1 MSPLREENSIYKFL
15 ETKLREFQ
23 KIANNFDKTPFF
35 KILDFIIKIY
45 KEDENKPEGFCIIII
60 FILKLLFAI
69 VFLILPIVLTF
80 YSIIIL
86 LNISTKSVKY
96 SWLEDKYN
104 YQNNKYDY
112 IRKLFTITK
121 YLVFSERIFVY
132 LISSILFMV
141 LLVAFYLFNYCTANE
156 QEKGKS
162 TQSTQ
167 SKRYFNYLMSKNN
180 YSANDSEFMKLLK
193 LNISLFALLLFILIF
208 YYSIYF
214 NDYKDV
220 YESNKRINEIYY
232 EYLDKDYIREI
243 CNNFR
248 DDKNNINS
256 KCYLDK
262 LPTDEYLFNNYI
274 NRKTLTFTAGEK
286 VDFDNLNPNDNTK
299 KAFIILKSLITHQF
313 LINKYN
319 NRFIQKYEYDS
330 CKSIDI
336 DLIMS
341 KENKLNNLF
350 VCFKETTNHPFN
362 INIIEALNKYK
373 TDYGT
378 DTNITDQAI
387 GKIYEKYLSINN
399 ELSRHISRISKS
411 KLNETILQIIISIVF
426 IIYLVI
432 FFYLFWT

>member
-1 MSPLREENSIYKFL
+1 MSNPNENNSIYKFL
-15 ETKLREFQ
+15 LTKLNEFIS
-23 KIANNFDKTPFF
+23 IAKNFDKTPLF
-35 KILDFIIKIY
+35 KIFEFIINIY
-45 KEDENKPEGFCIIII
+45 KDDNNKPEGFCIIII

-96 SWLEDKYN
+96 GWLEDKYN

-121 YLVFSERIFVY
+121 YLVFSERIFIY

-141 LLVAFYLFNYCTANE
+141 LLIVFYLFNYCTDNKEA
-156 QEKGKS
+156 KDK
-162 TQSTQ
+162 
-167 SKRYFNYLMSKNN
+167 SKRYFEYLMNSSTSKNSN
-180 YSANDSEFMKLLK
+180 FMKLLQ
-193 LNISLFALLLFILIF
+193 LNISLFSLLLFILIF

-232 EYLDKDYIREI
+232 EYLDKDYIRQL

-262 LPTDEYLFNNYI
+262 LPTDKNLENYLTNKAISFVESEN
-274 NRKTLTFTAGEK
+274 
-286 VDFDNLNPNDNTK
+286 VDFDDLNPNSNTNN
-299 KAFIILKSLITHQF
+299 AFIILKTLITHQF

-319 NRFIQKYEYDS
+319 NRFIQKYEYDG

-336 DLIMS
+336 NLIMN

-350 VCFKETTNHPFN
+350 VCFKEKTNHPFD
-362 INIIEALNKYK
+362 IDIK
-373 TDYGT
+373 TVLDLY
-378 DTNITDQAI
+378 QKEQPK

-399 ELSRHISRISKS
+399 ELSRHISKISKS

-432 FFYLFWT
+432 FFYLFWQ

>member
-1 MSPLREENSIYKFL
+1 MSTTTEENSIYMFL
-15 ETKLREFQ
+15 VKKLEDFL
-23 KIANNFDKTPFF
+23 KITNNFDKTPFF
-35 KILDFIIKIY
+35 KIFEFFIEIY
-45 KEDENKPEGFCIIII
+45 KNDKNKPEGFCIIII

-69 VFLILPIVLTF
+69 VFLILPIILTF

-86 LNISTKSVKY
+86 LNIIAKNVKY

-104 YQNNKYDY
+104 FQNNKYDY

-132 LISSILFMV
+132 LISSILFIV
-141 LLVAFYLFNYCTANE
+141 LLIAFYLFNYCTGNE
-156 QEKGKS
+156 EEKGKN
-162 TQSTQ
+162 TA
-167 SKRYFNYLMSKNN
+167 SKRYFEYLMSKG
-180 YSANDSEFMKLLK
+180 SSETDFMKLLK
-193 LNISLFALLLFILIF
+193 LNISLFSLLLFILIF

-214 NDYKDV
+214 NDYRDV
-220 YESNKRINEIYY
+220 YESNNRINEIYY
-232 EYLDKDYIREI
+232 EYLDKDYIREN

-262 LPTDEYLFNNYI
+262 LPTDEYLFNYI
-274 NRKTLTFTAGEK
+274 HRKSLSFDSAAGEN
-286 VDFDNLNPNDNTK
+286 VDFDNLNPNNNTK
-299 KAFIILKSLITHQF
+299 TAFIILKSLITHQF

-362 INIIEALNKYK
+362 INIINALNKYK
-373 TDYGT
+373 TDT
-378 DTNITDQAI
+378 STTTNITDQAI

-411 KLNETILQIIISIVF
+411 KLNETMLQIIISIVF

-432 FFYLFWT
+432 FFYLFWNKKIT

>member
-1 MSPLREENSIYKFL
+1 MSNPNENNSIYKFL
-15 ETKLREFQ
+15 LTKLNEFIS
-23 KIANNFDKTPFF
+23 IAKNFDKTPLY
-35 KILDFIIKIY
+35 KIFEFIINIY
-45 KEDENKPEGFCIIII
+45 KDDKNKPEGFCIIII

-96 SWLEDKYN
+96 GWLEDKYN

-121 YLVFSERIFVY
+121 YLVFSERIFIY

-141 LLVAFYLFNYCTANE
+141 LLIVFYLFNYCTDNKEA
-156 QEKGKS
+156 KD
-162 TQSTQ
+162 
-167 SKRYFNYLMSKNN
+167 KRYFEYLMKSSNSDSKN
-180 YSANDSEFMKLLK
+180 SDFMKLLQ
-193 LNISLFALLLFILIF
+193 LNISLFSLLLFILIF

-232 EYLDKDYIREI
+232 EYLDKDYIRQL

-262 LPTDEYLFNNYI
+262 LPTDKNLENYLTNKAISFVESEN
-274 NRKTLTFTAGEK
+274 
-286 VDFDNLNPNDNTK
+286 VDFDDLNPNSNTNN
-299 KAFIILKSLITHQF
+299 AFIILKTLITHQF

-319 NRFIQKYEYDS
+319 NRFIQKYEYDG

-336 DLIMS
+336 NLIMN

-350 VCFKETTNHPFN
+350 VCFKEKTNHPFD
-362 INIIEALNKYK
+362 IDIK
-373 TDYGT
+373 TVLDLYQ
-378 DTNITDQAI
+378 NEQPK

-399 ELSRHISRISKS
+399 ELSRHISKISKS

-432 FFYLFWT
+432 FFYLFWPKR

>member
-1 MSPLREENSIYKFL
+1 MPDSTEENSIYKFL
-15 ETKLREFQ
+15 SIKLNQFME
-23 KIANNFDKTPFF
+23 IANNFSKTPFF

-86 LNISTKSVKY
+86 LNISEKSVKY

-104 YQNNKYDY
+104 FQNNKYDY
-112 IRKLFTITK
+112 IRKLFKITK

-132 LISSILFMV
+132 LISSIFFMV
-141 LLVAFYLFNYCTANE
+141 LLIVFYLFNYCKDN
-156 QEKGKS
+156 KDNKY
-162 TQSTQ
+162 
-167 SKRYFNYLMSKNN
+167 KYFNYLIEDKDKDN
-180 YSANDSEFMKLLK
+180 FMKLLQ
-193 LNISLFALLLFILIF
+193 LNISLFSLLLFILIL

-232 EYLDKDYIREI
+232 EYLDKDYIRQL

-262 LPTDEYLFNNYI
+262 LPTDKDLEDYLDNKVKKFENQD
-274 NRKTLTFTAGEK
+274 
-286 VDFDNLNPNDNTK
+286 VDFDNLNPNANTK
-299 KAFIILKSLITHQF
+299 NAFIILKTLITHQF

-319 NRFIQKYEYDS
+319 NRFIQNYEYDG

-350 VCFKETTNHPFN
+350 VCFKETTNHPFDIDINTVLNNRYPDTIPAN
-362 INIIEALNKYK
+362 IQPK
-373 TDYGT
+373 
-378 DTNITDQAI
+378 

-399 ELSRHISRISKS
+399 ELSRNISKISKS

-432 FFYLFWT
+432 FFYLFWQK

>member
-1 MSPLREENSIYKFL
+1 MSDSTENNSIYKFL
-15 ETKLREFQ
+15 VQKLNEFIR
-23 KIANNFDKTPFF
+23 IANNFDKTPLF
-35 KILDFIIKIY
+35 KIFEFIINIY
-45 KEDENKPEGFCIIII
+45 KEDKNTPEGFCIIII

-96 SWLEDKYN
+96 GWLEDKYN

-112 IRKLFTITK
+112 IRKLFKITK
-121 YLVFSERIFVY
+121 YLVFSERIFIY

-141 LLVAFYLFNYCTANE
+141 LLVAFYLFNYCKDNKE
-156 QEKGKS
+156 GKGKN
-162 TQSTQ
+162 TT
-167 SKRYFNYLMSKNN
+167 SKPYFDYLINN
-180 YSANDSEFMKLLK
+180 SVDFMKLLRV
-193 LNISLFALLLFILIF
+193 NISLFSLLLFILIF

-262 LPTDEYLFNNYI
+262 LPTDGYLLDYI
-274 NRKTLTFTAGEK
+274 NRKTLSFTADEK

-299 KAFIILKSLITHQF
+299 TAFIILKSLITHQF

-341 KENKLNNLF
+341 KENKLSNLF

-362 INIIEALNKYK
+362 INIINVLKQYK
-373 TDYGT
+373 TNAGAAADK
-378 DTNITDQAI
+378 ITDQAI

-399 ELSRHISRISKS
+399 ELSRHISTISKS

>member
-1 MSPLREENSIYKFL
+1 MPPLNEDNSIYKFL
-15 ETKLREFQ
+15 EKKLREFQ
-23 KIANNFDKTPFF
+23 DITKNIDKTPLF
-35 KILDFIIKIY
+35 KIFEFIIEIY
-45 KEDENKPEGFCIIII
+45 KGDQNKPEGFCIIII

-141 LLVAFYLFNYCTANE
+141 LLVAFYLFNYCTSNE
-156 QEKGKS
+156 QEKSKS
-162 TQSTQ
+162 TA
-167 SKRYFNYLMSKNN
+167 SKRYFGYLISK
-180 YSANDSEFMKLLK
+180 SGTDTEFMRLLK
-193 LNISLFALLLFILIF
+193 LNISLFPLLLFILIF

-262 LPTDEYLFNNYI
+262 LPTDGYLLDYI
-274 NRKTLTFTAGEK
+274 NRKTLSFTADEK

-299 KAFIILKSLITHQF
+299 TAFIILKSLITHQF

-341 KENKLNNLF
+341 KENKLSNLF

-362 INIIEALNKYK
+362 INIINVLKQYK
-373 TDYGT
+373 TNAGAAADK
-378 DTNITDQAI
+378 ITDQAI

-399 ELSRHISRISKS
+399 ELSRHISTISKS

>member
-1 MSPLREENSIYKFL
+1 MSDSTENNSIYKFL
-15 ETKLREFQ
+15 VQKLNEFIR
-23 KIANNFDKTPFF
+23 IANNFDKTPLF
-35 KILDFIIKIY
+35 KIFEFIINIY
-45 KEDENKPEGFCIIII
+45 NEDKNTPEGFCIIII

-96 SWLEDKYN
+96 GWLEDKYN

-121 YLVFSERIFVY
+121 YLVFSERIFIY

-141 LLVAFYLFNYCTANE
+141 LLIVFYLFNYCTDNKE
-156 QEKGKS
+156 EKGKS
-162 TQSTQ
+162 
-167 SKRYFNYLMSKNN
+167 KRYFEYLMTKSSSLKN
-180 YSANDSEFMKLLK
+180 DDDFMKLLQ
-193 LNISLFALLLFILIF
+193 LNISLFSLLLFILIF

-232 EYLDKDYIREI
+232 EYLDKDYIRQL

-262 LPTDEYLFNNYI
+262 LPTDENLIKYLSDKAI
-274 NRKTLTFTAGEK
+274 SVSVAGEN
-286 VDFDNLNPNDNTK
+286 VDFDDLNPNSNTNN
-299 KAFIILKSLITHQF
+299 AFIILKTLITHQF

-319 NRFIQKYEYDS
+319 NRFIQKYEYDG

-336 DLIMS
+336 DLIMN

-362 INIIEALNKYK
+362 INIIDALNIDKYG
-373 TDYGT
+373 DG
-378 DTNITDQAI
+378 ITDQAA

-432 FFYLFWT
+432 FFYLFWQNK

>member
-1 MSPLREENSIYKFL
+1 MASNPPTVDNSIYKFL
-15 ETKLREFQ
+15 VKKLEEFQ
-23 KIANNFDKTPFF
+23 QITKNFNKTQLF
-35 KILDFIIKIY
+35 KIFEFIIEIY
-45 KEDENKPEGFCIIII
+45 KEDKNKPEGFCIIII

-112 IRKLFTITK
+112 IRKLFKITK

-141 LLVAFYLFNYCTANE
+141 LLVAFYLFNYCTSNE

-167 SKRYFNYLMSKNN
+167 SKRYFDYLIDKGSG
-180 YSANDSEFMKLLK
+180 SIDNDFMRLLK
-193 LNISLFALLLFILIF
+193 LNISLFSLLLFILIF

-262 LPTDEYLFNNYI
+262 LPTDGYLLKYI
-274 NRKTLTFTAGEK
+274 NNKTLPFDSTGGEN
-286 VDFDNLNPNDNTK
+286 VDFDNLNLNDNTTN
-299 KAFIILKSLITHQF
+299 AFIILKSLITHQF

-362 INIIEALNKYK
+362 IKIIDVLDNVSALTSKH
-373 TDYGT
+373 
-378 DTNITDQAI
+378 QAK

-432 FFYLFWT
+432 FFYLFWDFK

>member
-1 MSPLREENSIYKFL
+1 MSPPITEENSIYKFL
-15 ETKLREFQ
+15 VKKLEDFQ
-23 KIANNFDKTPFF
+23 EITNNFDKTPFF
-35 KILDFIIKIY
+35 KIFEFIIEIY
-45 KEDENKPEGFCIIII
+45 KNDQNKPEGFCIIII

-86 LNISTKSVKY
+86 LNIITKSVKY

-141 LLVAFYLFNYCTANE
+141 LLVAFYLFNYCTSNE
-156 QEKGKS
+156 QEKSKN

-167 SKRYFNYLMSKNN
+167 SKPYFNYLMGK
-180 YSANDSEFMKLLK
+180 DSSDSDFMRLLK
-193 LNISLFALLLFILIF
+193 LNISLFSLLLFILIF

-214 NDYKDV
+214 NDYRDV

-262 LPTDEYLFNNYI
+262 LPTDEYLLDYI
-274 NRKTLTFTAGEK
+274 ERKTLSFDSTDGEN

-299 KAFIILKSLITHQF
+299 TAFIILKSLITHQF

-341 KENKLNNLF
+341 KENKLSNLF

-362 INIIEALNKYK
+362 INIINVLKQYK
-373 TDYGT
+373 TNAGAAADK
-378 DTNITDQAI
+378 ITEQAI

-399 ELSRHISRISKS
+399 ELSRHISTISKS

-432 FFYLFWT
+432 FFYLFWK

>member
-1 MSPLREENSIYKFL
+1 MPPLNEDNSIYKFL
-15 ETKLREFQ
+15 EKKLREFQ
-23 KIANNFDKTPFF
+23 QITKNFDKTPLF
-35 KILDFIIKIY
+35 KIFEFIIEIY
-45 KEDENKPEGFCIIII
+45 KKDENKPEGFCIIII

-96 SWLEDKYN
+96 GWLEDKYN

-121 YLVFSERIFVY
+121 YLVLSERIFVY

-141 LLVAFYLFNYCTANE
+141 LLVAFYLFNYCKDNKE
-156 QEKGKS
+156 GKYKN
-162 TQSTQ
+162 TT
-167 SKRYFNYLMSKNN
+167 SKPYFDYLMNN
-180 YSANDSEFMKLLK
+180 REDFMKLLK
-193 LNISLFALLLFILIF
+193 LNISLFSLLLFILIF

-262 LPTDEYLFNNYI
+262 LPTDGYLLEYI
-274 NRKTLTFTAGEK
+274 NRKTLSFTAGEN

-341 KENKLNNLF
+341 KDNKLNNLF

-362 INIIEALNKYK
+362 INIINVLNNYK
-373 TDYGT
+373 ISAGAT
-378 DTNITDQAI
+378 TNISDQAI

-399 ELSRHISRISKS
+399 ELSRHISTISKS